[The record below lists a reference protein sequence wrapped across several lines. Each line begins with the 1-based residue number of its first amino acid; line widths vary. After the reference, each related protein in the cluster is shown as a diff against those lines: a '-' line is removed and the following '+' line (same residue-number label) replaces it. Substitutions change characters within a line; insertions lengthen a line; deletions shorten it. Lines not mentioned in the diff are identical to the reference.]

1 MYVTIR
7 RYEGV
12 DIAAIRAAAQ
22 GRDADEG
29 LAPLISEIPGFV
41 AYYLADVGNGGAVAI
56 SVYLD
61 EAEANV
67 STDLALRW
75 VRDNL
80 ASVIPN
86 PPEIIAGDVI
96 VHRAE

>member
-1 MYVTIR
+1 MYLTIR
-7 RYEGV
+7 RYENV
-12 DIAAIRAAAQ
+12 DVAAIRRTAQ
-22 GRDADEG
+22 SRNADEG
-29 LAPLISEIPGFV
+29 LAPLISEIPGFH
-41 AYYLADVGNGGAVAI
+41 AYYLADVGHGSMVAI
-56 SVYLD
+56 SVYLG

-86 PPEIIAGDVI
+86 PPEVIAGDVI
-96 VHRAE
+96 VHRAR